1 MSVSDNQCAICLEEI
16 QQTNNCTTPCGHHFC
31 LQCLFQSLQANTACP
46 LCRNELIPDSEEND
60 EEEDDG
66 NYEDDDDDDEDGE
79 SLEYNSDDE
88 EDTRVNIDSVLTAF
102 ESRGYGLKDALM
114 LLISGSMTYD
124 PRYSRE
130 YRNQIEDDF
139 EEIFSEIVNQKREL
153 SDMETEDRRHT
164 GVETAEVFAEE
175 SKPL

>member
-1 MSVSDNQCAICLEEI
+1 MSEQCAICLEEI
-16 QQTNNCTTPCGHHFC
+16 QKTNNCTTPCGHHFC
-31 LQCLFQSLQANTACP
+31 LQCLFQSLQSNTSCP
-46 LCRNELIPDSEEND
+46 MCRNELIPDSVINQ
-60 EEEDDG
+60 EEEDDDDG
-66 NYEDDDDDDEDGE
+66 NYEDDDDDDDGE

-88 EDTRVNIDSVLTAF
+88 PDTRVNIDSVLTAF

-124 PRYSRE
+124 SRYSRE

-139 EEIFSEIVNQKREL
+139 EEIFAEIVNQKREL
-153 SDMETEDRRHT
+153 SEMEAEDRRPT
-164 GVETAEVFAEE
+164 VNNTAEAVVEE

>member
-1 MSVSDNQCAICLEEI
+1 MSEQCAICLEEI

-31 LQCLFQSLQANTACP
+31 FKCMIQSLQTNTACP
-46 LCRNELIPDSEEND
+46 MCRNELIPDSDIKQEND
-60 EEEDDG
+60 DDDDEEDG
-66 NYEDDDDDDEDGE
+66 NYEDDEDDDGE
-79 SLEYNSDDE
+79 SLEYDSDDE

-139 EEIFSEIVNQKREL
+139 EEIFAEIVKQKREL
-153 SDMETEDRRHT
+153 SEMEAEDRRHT
-164 GVETAEVFAEE
+164 SVDTAEVFTED